1 MDRCDQLYFSSSQTA
16 GFFDHQYLWKESIN
30 ILDFLHQKEVA
41 PGTTTFGWVWAI
53 VPLIQSD
60 RSILSSLMSLERIK
74 WYLSSF
80 CKEFVIKGRSQLR
93 QPLSVGCCQ
102 LCYESNQIAGFFY
115 QQFLWKVLA
124 YFLDFLYGNICQ
136 MKVSDYLCYL
146 STCVGRVCPVM
157 PLIPRLQ
164 HQCQRQFPTLSQRC
178 SLTLSSCCYNVA
190 TTLSI
195 GFLGH
200 FTTDS
205 SDFFTFIETWE
216 SYKSVKSY

>member
-1 MDRCDQLYFSSSQTA
+1 M
-16 GFFDHQYLWKESIN
+16 
-30 ILDFLHQKEVA
+30 
-41 PGTTTFGWVWAI
+41 
-53 VPLIQSD
+53 PLIQSD
-60 RSILSSLMSLERIK
+60 RSILSSLISLERIN

-80 CKEFVIKGRSQLR
+80 CKEFVIKGRSHLR
-93 QPLSVGCCQ
+93 QPLSIGCGQ

-157 PLIPRLQ
+157 LLIPRLQ
-164 HQCQRQFPTLSQRC
+164 HQCQCQFPTLSQRC

-200 FTTDS
+200 FTTDY
-205 SDFFTFIETWE
+205 SDFFLFIETWE
-216 SYKSVKSY
+216 SYKSAKWHLWRPTRGGRPRKFGQFCKWLQIIFWEGESLFSALCKVFYHILRC